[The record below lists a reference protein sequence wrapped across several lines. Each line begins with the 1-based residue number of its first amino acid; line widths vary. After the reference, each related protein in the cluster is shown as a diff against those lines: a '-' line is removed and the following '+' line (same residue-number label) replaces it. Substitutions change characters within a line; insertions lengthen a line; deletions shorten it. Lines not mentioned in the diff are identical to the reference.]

1 MKLLFALLLA
11 AAVFYPPAYAMAEQE
26 IIVSAASSLRDA
38 FIETGKGFEKENPGI
53 KVIFNFAASGA
64 LVQQIAGGAPVDVFA
79 SADEVSMNL
88 AEKKGLILKSS
99 RRDFA
104 RNTLVLIV
112 PATSA
117 LDIKGVRSLAG
128 NNVTRIAVGN
138 PETVPAGRYAK
149 NILAENGFWD
159 ALEKKF
165 IYTNNVRQA
174 LDYVSRNEVD
184 AGLVYATDA
193 LVAKGKV
200 RTVSALKGKRPAVY
214 LIALTAA
221 SKQGGYGEKFIEF
234 VSGKGEAS
242 LLKYGFMRP

>member
-11 AAVFYPPAYAMAEQE
+11 AAVFCPPAYARAEQE

-53 KVIFNFAASGA
+53 RVIFNFAASGA

-79 SADEVSMNL
+79 SADEVSMDL
-88 AEKKGLILKSS
+88 AEKKNLILKYS

-104 RNTLVLIV
+104 RNSLVLIV
-112 PATSA
+112 PAVSE
-117 LDIKGVRSLAG
+117 LGIKGVKSLTVT
-128 NNVTRIAVGN
+128 NVTRVAMGN

-149 NILAENGFWD
+149 NILTENGSWD

-174 LDYVSRNEVD
+174 LDYVSRNEAD
-184 AGLVYATDA
+184 AGFVYASDA
-193 LVAKGKV
+193 VISKGKV
-200 RTVSALKGKRPAVY
+200 RVVSVLKGKKPAVY
-214 LIALTAA
+214 PIALVAA
-221 SKQGGYGEKFIEF
+221 SKQGGYGGKFIEF
-234 VSGKGEAS
+234 VLGKGEAS